1 MKALHSLIGAI
12 ALLVA
17 ATGLAGAQEEPQPE
31 PTASRT
37 RMRIHE
43 PGTGREEGVTPRQQ
57 RVGGRNR
64 LEGAGFGP
72 AVLLRQ
78 RDFLNLSDEQVAQLE
93 QLESAVRE
101 DQDEAREVFRARQD
115 ELREAWRAD
124 EPDADLIRQK
134 TADLLEARQ
143 QLELTRVET
152 AAKAKA
158 LLSDQQLGK
167 VRGFQEGMRRGRAM
181 SGDRGGRGMHRGSR
195 SVHTRMR
202 VNRRY

>member
-1 MKALHSLIGAI
+1 MKALHSLIGAL
-12 ALLVA
+12 AVLVV
-17 ATGLAGAQEEPQPE
+17 ATGRAGAQEEPQPE
-31 PTASRT
+31 PTAPRA

-43 PGTGREEGVTPRQQ
+43 PGTGRREGVTPRQL
-57 RVGGRNR
+57 RVGGLGRF
-64 LEGAGFGP
+64 EGSGFGP

-101 DQDEAREVFRARQD
+101 EQDKAGEVFRARQG

-134 TADLLEARQ
+134 TADLLQARQ
-143 QLELTRVET
+143 QVELMRVET

-158 LLSDQQLGK
+158 LLSDEQLGK
-167 VRGFQEGMRRGRAM
+167 VRGFQEGMRRGGGM
-181 SGDRGGRGMHRGSR
+181 SGDGGGRGMHRGSR
-195 SVHTRMR
+195 SAPPRSR
-202 VNRRY
+202 ANRRY

>member
-12 ALLVA
+12 AVLVA
-17 ATGLAGAQEEPQPE
+17 AASLAGAQEDPQPE
-31 PTASRT
+31 PTAPRT

-43 PGTGREEGVTPRQQ
+43 PGTGLEEGVTPRQL
-57 RVGGRNR
+57 RAGGRGR
-64 LEGAGFGP
+64 FEEAGFGP

-115 ELREAWRAD
+115 ELRAAWRAD

-134 TADLLEARQ
+134 TADLLQARQ
-143 QLELTRVET
+143 QVELTRVET

-158 LLSDQQLGK
+158 LLSGEQLGK
-167 VRGFQEGMRRGRAM
+167 VRGFQEGMRRGGGM
-181 SGDRGGRGMHRGSR
+181 SGDRAGHGMHRGRRSAPPRSR
-195 SVHTRMR
+195 A
-202 VNRRY
+202 NRRT